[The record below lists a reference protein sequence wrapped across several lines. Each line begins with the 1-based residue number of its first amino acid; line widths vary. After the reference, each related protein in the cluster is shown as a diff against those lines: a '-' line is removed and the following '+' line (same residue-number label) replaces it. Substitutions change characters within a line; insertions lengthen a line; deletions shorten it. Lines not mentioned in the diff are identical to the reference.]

1 MDEFGSPLSGGIN
14 AVRRNISSSFL
25 SAPQRPQAQ
34 PDPVTT
40 DLLQQQSLQLTN
52 VSQQLQGI
60 SRQISSVDFNL
71 KSVKENLAVNEQLEK
86 QREAAKQNRERI
98 LAEQGLREGK
108 ESALEAKIQSSLTQ
122 PLQRIGLKTQRTL
135 GSLTQFLLTLAGGW
149 LTVTGI
155 DLLRALS
162 EGNVDKINVLK
173 SRFIGGLTVLAGTL
187 TAMSIGIKRSFGI
200 LGRFAGTI
208 GRVAFGGLLRSGLK
222 GVQILL
228 AGLVRKSGKIGGLS
242 GGGNLIGGLIENIL
256 LIFGRDIFKFLNPF
270 KKKVVKEVVEETV
283 KATASKTASKTGT
296 SAGSRVFRSIK
307 KKVATTGNRLKD
319 VILGKK
325 VTGQIPFNT
334 VRNFS
339 GFDPTM
345 TTPINPTVSL
355 GRQGGLLG
363 KVKSGL
369 NPIKNTIVKLF
380 NKLPGKNVLG
390 KLLSAVG
397 IKGGVGT
404 LFKKFG
410 GPIATFVLNLASGD
424 GLGKALAATAGY
436 AAASAA
442 TAKLLSPLLLA
453 PIPGARILYGI
464 LVLAGGIVGE
474 TAVRKLYDGILGLFG
489 FKKKK
494 KKDKLEDNKNVKI
507 KTNEDGSKTAE
518 SVRTYSQEEVDA
530 LNAGGTLDAAGNVVP
545 VKSSKN
551 DTASTLSQFEDK
563 PEIITLPMGNATNP
577 QGGGVSGNAKTE
589 NTLPTISFDT
599 NNPHTLYATATTG
612 AGN

>member
-1 MDEFGSPLSGGIN
+1 MDEFGSPLAGGIR

-108 ESALEAKIQSSLTQ
+108 ESALEAKIQTSLTQ

-155 DLLRALS
+155 DLLRSLS
-162 EGNVDKINVLK
+162 EGNIDKINILK

-208 GRVAFGGLLRSGLK
+208 GRVAFGGFLRAGLK
-222 GVQILL
+222 NVQILL
-228 AGLVRKSGKIGGLS
+228 AGLVRKAGKIGGL
-242 GGGNLIGGLIENIL
+242 GGGRNIVGSIIESIL
-256 LIFGRDIFKFLNPF
+256 FIFGRDIFKFLNPF

-283 KATASKTASKTGT
+283 KATASTASKTASRTNRIKKIFNNRVVNPVKNIDPRGT
-296 SAGSRVFRSIK
+296 GILSRTKRFLVGSPSVGTMQNPFSFKGGGIVGVGKKKINQIGRSI
-307 KKVATTGNRLKD
+307 
-319 VILGKK
+319 
-325 VTGQIPFNT
+325 
-334 VRNFS
+334 
-339 GFDPTM
+339 
-345 TTPINPTVSL
+345 
-355 GRQGGLLG
+355 
-363 KVKSGL
+363 

-390 KLLSAVG
+390 KLLSAIG

-474 TAVRKLYDGILGLFG
+474 SAVRKLYDGILGLFG

-507 KTNEDGSKTAE
+507 KTNEDGSTTAE

-530 LNAGGTLDAAGNVVP
+530 LNAGGTLDASGNVVP
-545 VKSSKN
+545 IKSNKN
-551 DTASTLSQFEDK
+551 NTASTLSNFEDK
-563 PEIITLPMGNATNP
+563 PEIITLPMGNAVNQ
-577 QGGGVSGNAKTE
+577 QGGGVSGDAKME
-589 NTLPTISFDT
+589 NTLPNISFDT
-599 NNPHTLYATATTG
+599 SNPHTLYATATTG

>member
-1 MDEFGSPLSGGIN
+1 MDEFGSPLAGGIR

-71 KSVKENLAVNEQLEK
+71 KSVKENLAVNEQLER

-149 LTVTGI
+149 LTITGI

-187 TAMSIGIKRSFGI
+187 TAMSIGIKKSFGI

-208 GRVAFGGLLRSGLK
+208 GRVAFGGLLRAGLK
-222 GVQILL
+222 NVQILL
-228 AGLVRKSGKIGGLS
+228 AGLVRKSGKIGRLS
-242 GGGNLIGGLIENIL
+242 GGNLIGEIAQTVALLFGDRIL
-256 LIFGRDIFKFLNPF
+256 RFLNPF

-283 KATASKTASKTGT
+283 KATANASKTASRTNP
-296 SAGSRVFRSIK
+296 IK
-307 KKVATTGNRLKD
+307 KILKNRVVNPIRNIDPRGTGPLNKIKKLLVGSPSVGNMQNPLSFKGGGIIG
-319 VILGKK
+319 VGKK
-325 VTGQIPFNT
+325 KIGQI
-334 VRNFS
+334 
-339 GFDPTM
+339 
-345 TTPINPTVSL
+345 
-355 GRQGGLLG
+355 GRAI
-363 KVKSGL
+363 

-380 NKLPGKNVLG
+380 SKLPGKNVLG
-390 KLLSAVG
+390 KLLTAVG
-397 IKGGVGT
+397 IKGGLGG
-404 LFKKFG
+404 LLKRFG
-410 GPIATFVLNLASGD
+410 GPLGNFIFSLAMGE
-424 GLGKALAATAGY
+424 GIGKALFGAAGFAAG
-436 AAASAA
+436 AALGQAFI
-442 TAKLLSPLLLA
+442 
-453 PIPGARILYGI
+453 PIPVLGALI
-464 LVLAGGIVGE
+464 GGLLGE
-474 TAVRKLYDGILGLFG
+474 TALKKMFSFAKNFLGNLFG
-489 FKKKK
+489 KKDKKKK
-494 KKDKLEDNKNVKI
+494 NKEEENENVRI
-507 KTNEDGSKTAE
+507 KTNEDGSTTAE

-551 DTASTLSQFEDK
+551 NTASTISGFEDK

-577 QGGGVSGNAKTE
+577 QSGGGASGDVKTE

-599 NNPHTLYATATTG
+599 NNPHTLYATSITG

>member
-1 MDEFGSPLSGGIN
+1 MDEFGSPLAGGIN
-14 AVRRNISSSFL
+14 AVRRNISSSFF
-25 SAPQRPQAQ
+25 SAPQRQAQ

-108 ESALEAKIQSSLTQ
+108 ESALEAKIQTSLTQ

-155 DLLRALS
+155 DLLRSLS
-162 EGNVDKINVLK
+162 EGNVDKINILK

-187 TAMSIGIKRSFGI
+187 TAMSIGIKKSFGI

-208 GRVAFGGLLRSGLK
+208 GRVAFGGFLRAGLK
-222 GVQILL
+222 NVQILL
-228 AGLVRKSGKIGGLS
+228 AGLVRKAGKIGGL
-242 GGGNLIGGLIENIL
+242 GGGRNITGSIIESIL
-256 LIFGRDIFKFLNPF
+256 FIFGRDIFKFLNPF

-283 KATASKTASKTGT
+283 KATGTRTGPKIFRNIKKKTGT
-296 SAGSRVFRSIK
+296 TVNK
-307 KKVATTGNRLKD
+307 LKNA
-319 VILGKK
+319 ILGKETFQQVPTK
-325 VTGQIPFNT
+325 LNT
-334 VRNFS
+334 AKFFS
-339 GFDPTM
+339 GADPTM
-345 TTPINPTVSL
+345 AGNPLNAPVSL

-397 IKGGVGT
+397 IKGGVKT
-404 LFKKFG
+404 IFKRFG
-410 GPIATFVLNLASGD
+410 GPIATFVLNLMSGD

-494 KKDKLEDNKNVKI
+494 KKDKEEENKNI
-507 KTNEDGSKTAE
+507 QTKTNKDGSTTAE

-545 VKSSKN
+545 IKSNKN
-551 DTASTLSQFEDK
+551 NTASTLSNFEDK
-563 PEIITLPMGNATNP
+563 PEVITLPMGNATNQ
-577 QGGGVSGNAKTE
+577 QGGGVSGDAKME
-589 NTLPTISFDT
+589 NTLPNISFDT
-599 NNPHTLYATATTG
+599 SNPHTLYATATTG

>member
-1 MDEFGSPLSGGIN
+1 MDEFGSPLAGGIR

-149 LTVTGI
+149 LTITGI

-200 LGRFAGTI
+200 LGRFAGTV
-208 GRVAFGGLLRSGLK
+208 GRVAFGGFLRAGLK

-228 AGLVRKSGKIGGLS
+228 AGLVRKSGKIGGL
-242 GGGNLIGGLIENIL
+242 GGGGSIVGEIL
-256 LIFGRDIFKFLNPF
+256 QTVALIFSDRILKFLNPF

-283 KATASKTASKTGT
+283 KKTATRT
-296 SAGSRVFRSIK
+296 NPIK
-307 KKVATTGNRLKD
+307 KIFKHRIVNPVKNIDPRGTGILNRTKRFL
-319 VILGKK
+319 VGAPSVGNMQNPLSFQGGGIIGVGKK
-325 VTGQIPFNT
+325 KIGQI
-334 VRNFS
+334 
-339 GFDPTM
+339 
-345 TTPINPTVSL
+345 
-355 GRQGGLLG
+355 GRAI
-363 KVKSGL
+363 

-474 TAVRKLYDGILGLFG
+474 SAVRKLYDGILGLFG

-494 KKDKLEDNKNVKI
+494 KKDKEEENKNVKI
-507 KTNEDGSKTAE
+507 KTNEDGSTTAE

-530 LNAGGTLDAAGNVVP
+530 LNAGGTLDASGNVVP
-545 VKSSKN
+545 VKSNKN
-551 DTASTLSQFEDK
+551 DTASTLSNFEDK
-563 PEIITLPMGNATNP
+563 PEVITLPMGNASNQ
-577 QGGGVSGNAKTE
+577 QGGGVSGDAKEE

>member
-1 MDEFGSPLSGGIN
+1 MDEFGSPLAGGIR
-14 AVRRNISSSFL
+14 AVRRNISSSFF

-149 LTVTGI
+149 LTITGI
-155 DLLRALS
+155 DLLRSLS
-162 EGNVDKINVLK
+162 EGNIDKINVLK

-200 LGRFAGTI
+200 LGRFAGTV
-208 GRVAFGGLLRSGLK
+208 GRVAFGGFLRAGLK

-242 GGGNLIGGLIENIL
+242 GGGSIVGEIL
-256 LIFGRDIFKFLNPF
+256 QTVALIFSDRILKFLNPF
-270 KKKVVKEVVEETV
+270 KKVARTAAKEVVEETV
-283 KATASKTASKTGT
+283 KATASRTASRTARKTASKVKLNVAQGNIFQRGLNKTKVFVSQKAQVAKEILVGPKTG
-296 SAGSRVFRSIK
+296 SVGAQSIAQK
-307 KKVATTGNRLKD
+307 T
-319 VILGKK
+319 
-325 VTGQIPFNT
+325 
-334 VRNFS
+334 
-339 GFDPTM
+339 
-345 TTPINPTVSL
+345 
-355 GRQGGLLG
+355 GGLVGRAKRLI
-363 KVKSGL
+363 L
-369 NPIKNTIVKLF
+369 NLF
-380 NKLPGKNVLG
+380 NKLPGKNMLG

-474 TAVRKLYDGILGLFG
+474 SAVRKLYDGILGLFG

-507 KTNEDGSKTAE
+507 KTNEDGSTTAE

-530 LNAGGTLDAAGNVVP
+530 LNAGGTLDASGNVVP
-545 VKSSKN
+545 VKSNKN
-551 DTASTLSQFEDK
+551 DTASTLSNFEDK
-563 PEIITLPMGNATNP
+563 PEVITLPMGNTSNQ
-577 QGGGVSGNAKTE
+577 QGGGVSGNAKEE
-589 NTLPTISFDT
+589 NTLPNISFDT

>member
-1 MDEFGSPLSGGIN
+1 MDEFGSPLAGGIN
-14 AVRRNISSSFL
+14 AVRRNISSSFF
-25 SAPQRPQAQ
+25 SAPQRQAQ

-108 ESALEAKIQSSLTQ
+108 ESALEAKIQTSLTQ

-155 DLLRALS
+155 DLLRSLS
-162 EGNVDKINVLK
+162 EGNVDKINILK

-208 GRVAFGGLLRSGLK
+208 GRVAFGGFLRAGLK
-222 GVQILL
+222 NVQILL
-228 AGLVRKSGKIGGLS
+228 AGLVRKAGKIGGL
-242 GGGNLIGGLIENIL
+242 GGGRNIVGSIIESIL
-256 LIFGRDIFKFLNPF
+256 FIFGRDIFKFLNPF

-283 KATASKTASKTGT
+283 KATASTASKTASRTNRIKKIFNNRVVNPVKNIDPRGT
-296 SAGSRVFRSIK
+296 GFLNRTKRFLVGAPSVGNMQNPLSFQGGGIIGVGKKKINQIGRSI
-307 KKVATTGNRLKD
+307 
-319 VILGKK
+319 
-325 VTGQIPFNT
+325 
-334 VRNFS
+334 
-339 GFDPTM
+339 
-345 TTPINPTVSL
+345 
-355 GRQGGLLG
+355 
-363 KVKSGL
+363 

-390 KLLSAVG
+390 KLLSAIG

-474 TAVRKLYDGILGLFG
+474 SAVRKLYDGILGLFG

-494 KKDKLEDNKNVKI
+494 KKDKLEENKNVKI
-507 KTNEDGSKTAE
+507 KTNEDGSTTAE

-530 LNAGGTLDAAGNVVP
+530 LNAGGTLDDAGNVVP
-545 VKSSKN
+545 IKSNKN
-551 DTASTLSQFEDK
+551 NTASTLSNFEDK
-563 PEIITLPMGNATNP
+563 PEIITLPMGNAVNQ
-577 QGGGVSGNAKTE
+577 QGGGVSGDAKME
-589 NTLPTISFDT
+589 NTLPNISFDT

>member
-1 MDEFGSPLSGGIN
+1 MDEFGSPLAGGIN
-14 AVRRNISSSFL
+14 AVRRNISSSFF
-25 SAPQRPQAQ
+25 SAPQRQAQ

-108 ESALEAKIQSSLTQ
+108 ESALEAKIQTSLTQ

-155 DLLRALS
+155 DLLRSLS
-162 EGNVDKINVLK
+162 EGNVDKINILK

-208 GRVAFGGLLRSGLK
+208 GRVAFGGFLRAGLK

-228 AGLVRKSGKIGGLS
+228 AGLVRKAGKIGGLG
-242 GGGNLIGGLIENIL
+242 GGGNIVGRIIENIL

-283 KATASKTASKTGT
+283 KKTGT
-296 SAGSRVFRSIK
+296 KTGTRAGSRAFRTIK
-307 KKVATTGNRLKD
+307 KKVAATGNRFKNFIFGREVFQSVPSKL
-319 VILGKK
+319 
-325 VTGQIPFNT
+325 NT
-334 VRNFS
+334 SRFFS
-339 GFDPTM
+339 GADPTM
-345 TTPINPTVSL
+345 AGNPLNTPVSL

-464 LVLAGGIVGE
+464 LTLAGGIVGE
-474 TAVRKLYDGILGLFG
+474 SAIRKLYDGILGLFG

-494 KKDKLEDNKNVKI
+494 KKDKLEDDKNVKI

-530 LNAGGTLDAAGNVVP
+530 LNAGGTLDASGNVVP
-545 VKSSKN
+545 VKSNKN
-551 DTASTLSQFEDK
+551 NTASTLSQFEDK
-563 PEIITLPMGNATNP
+563 PEIITLPMGNATNS
-577 QGGGVSGNAKTE
+577 QGGGVSGDAKTE

-599 NNPHTLYATATTG
+599 NNPHTLYATSTTG

>member
-1 MDEFGSPLSGGIN
+1 MDEFGSPLAGGIN
-14 AVRRNISSSFL
+14 AVRRNISSSFF
-25 SAPQRPQAQ
+25 SAPQRQAQ

-108 ESALEAKIQSSLTQ
+108 ESALEAKIQTSLTQ

-135 GSLTQFLLTLAGGW
+135 GRLTQFLLTLAGGW

-155 DLLRALS
+155 DLLRSLS
-162 EGNVDKINVLK
+162 EGNIDKINILK

-208 GRVAFGGLLRSGLK
+208 GRVAFGGFLRAGLK

-228 AGLVRKSGKIGGLS
+228 AGLVRKAGKIGGL
-242 GGGNLIGGLIENIL
+242 GGGRNIVGSIIESIL
-256 LIFGRDIFKFLNPF
+256 FIFGRDIFKFLNPF

-283 KATASKTASKTGT
+283 KATASTASKTASRTNRIKKIFNNRVVNPVKNIDPRGT
-296 SAGSRVFRSIK
+296 GFLNRTKRFLVGAPSVGNMQNPLSFQGGGIIGVGKKKINQIGRSI
-307 KKVATTGNRLKD
+307 
-319 VILGKK
+319 
-325 VTGQIPFNT
+325 
-334 VRNFS
+334 
-339 GFDPTM
+339 
-345 TTPINPTVSL
+345 
-355 GRQGGLLG
+355 
-363 KVKSGL
+363 

-390 KLLSAVG
+390 KLLSAIG

-474 TAVRKLYDGILGLFG
+474 SAVRKLYDGILGLFG

-494 KKDKLEDNKNVKI
+494 KKDKLEENKNVKI
-507 KTNEDGSKTAE
+507 KTNEDGSTTAE

-530 LNAGGTLDAAGNVVP
+530 LNAGGTLDDAGNVVP
-545 VKSSKN
+545 IKSNKN
-551 DTASTLSQFEDK
+551 NTASTLSNFEDK
-563 PEIITLPMGNATNP
+563 PEIITLPMGNAVNQ
-577 QGGGVSGNAKTE
+577 QGGGVSGDAKME
-589 NTLPTISFDT
+589 NTLPNISFDT
-599 NNPHTLYATATTG
+599 SNPHTLYATATTG

>member
-1 MDEFGSPLSGGIN
+1 MDEFGSPLAGGIN
-14 AVRRNISSSFL
+14 AVRRNISSSFF
-25 SAPQRPQAQ
+25 SAPQRQAQ

-108 ESALEAKIQSSLTQ
+108 ESALEAKIQTSLTQ

-135 GSLTQFLLTLAGGW
+135 GRLTQFLLTLAGGW

-155 DLLRALS
+155 DLLRSLS
-162 EGNVDKINVLK
+162 EGNIDKINILK

-208 GRVAFGGLLRSGLK
+208 GRVAFGGFLRAGLK
-222 GVQILL
+222 NVQILL
-228 AGLVRKSGKIGGLS
+228 AGLVRKAGKIGGL
-242 GGGNLIGGLIENIL
+242 GGGRNIVGSIIESIL
-256 LIFGRDIFKFLNPF
+256 FIFGRDIFKFLNPF

-283 KATASKTASKTGT
+283 KATASTASKTASRTNRIKKIFNNRVVNPVKNIDPRGT
-296 SAGSRVFRSIK
+296 GILNRTKRFLVGAPSVGNMQNPLSFQGGGIIGVGKKKINQIGRSI
-307 KKVATTGNRLKD
+307 
-319 VILGKK
+319 
-325 VTGQIPFNT
+325 
-334 VRNFS
+334 
-339 GFDPTM
+339 
-345 TTPINPTVSL
+345 
-355 GRQGGLLG
+355 
-363 KVKSGL
+363 

-390 KLLSAVG
+390 KLLSAIG

-474 TAVRKLYDGILGLFG
+474 SAVRKLYDGILGLFG

-494 KKDKLEDNKNVKI
+494 KKDKLEENKNVKI
-507 KTNEDGSKTAE
+507 KTNEDGSTTAE

-530 LNAGGTLDAAGNVVP
+530 LNAGGTLDDAGNVVP
-545 VKSSKN
+545 IKSNKN
-551 DTASTLSQFEDK
+551 NTASTLSNFEDK
-563 PEIITLPMGNATNP
+563 PEIITLPMGNAVNQ
-577 QGGGVSGNAKTE
+577 QGGGVSGDAKME
-589 NTLPTISFDT
+589 NTLPNISFDT
-599 NNPHTLYATATTG
+599 SNPHTLYATATTG

>member
-1 MDEFGSPLSGGIN
+1 MDEFGSPLAGGIN
-14 AVRRNISSSFL
+14 AVRRNISSSFF
-25 SAPQRPQAQ
+25 SAPQRQAQ

-71 KSVKENLAVNEQLEK
+71 KSVKENLAVNEQLER

-108 ESALEAKIQSSLTQ
+108 ESALEAKIQTSLTQ

-200 LGRFAGTI
+200 LGRFAGTV
-208 GRVAFGGLLRSGLK
+208 GRVAFGGLLRAGLK

-228 AGLVRKSGKIGGLS
+228 AGLVRKSGKIGKLS
-242 GGGNLIGGLIENIL
+242 GGGSIVGEIL
-256 LIFGRDIFKFLNPF
+256 QTVALIFSDRILKFLNPF

-283 KATASKTASKTGT
+283 KATASKTASRTARKTASKVKLNVAQGNIFQRGLNKTKVFVTQKANVAKEILVGPKTG
-296 SAGSRVFRSIK
+296 SVGAQS
-307 KKVATTGNRLKD
+307 VAQKT
-319 VILGKK
+319 
-325 VTGQIPFNT
+325 
-334 VRNFS
+334 
-339 GFDPTM
+339 
-345 TTPINPTVSL
+345 
-355 GRQGGLLG
+355 GGLVGRAKRLI
-363 KVKSGL
+363 L
-369 NPIKNTIVKLF
+369 KLF
-380 NKLPGKNVLG
+380 NKLPGKNMLG

-410 GPIATFVLNLASGD
+410 GPLATFVINLATGD

-474 TAVRKLYDGILGLFG
+474 SAVRKLYDGILGLFG

-507 KTNEDGSKTAE
+507 KTNEDGSTTAE

-530 LNAGGTLDAAGNVVP
+530 LNAGGTLDASGNVVP
-545 VKSSKN
+545 VKSNKN
-551 DTASTLSQFEDK
+551 NTASTLSNFEDK
-563 PEIITLPMGNATNP
+563 PEVITLPMGNAMNQ
-577 QGGGVSGNAKTE
+577 QGGGVSGDAKTE

>member
-1 MDEFGSPLSGGIN
+1 MDEFGSPLAGGIN
-14 AVRRNISSSFL
+14 AVRRNISSSFF
-25 SAPQRPQAQ
+25 SAPQRQAQ

-108 ESALEAKIQSSLTQ
+108 ESALEAKIQTSLTQ

-200 LGRFAGTI
+200 LGRFAGTV
-208 GRVAFGGLLRSGLK
+208 GRVAFGGLLRAGLK

-228 AGLVRKSGKIGGLS
+228 AGLVRKSGKIGKLS
-242 GGGNLIGGLIENIL
+242 GGGSIVGEIL
-256 LIFGRDIFKFLNPF
+256 QTVALIFSDRILKFLNPF

-283 KATASKTASKTGT
+283 KATASKTASRTARKTASKVKLNVAQGNIFQRGLNKTKVFVTQKANVAKEILVGPKTG
-296 SAGSRVFRSIK
+296 SVGAQS
-307 KKVATTGNRLKD
+307 VAQKT
-319 VILGKK
+319 
-325 VTGQIPFNT
+325 
-334 VRNFS
+334 
-339 GFDPTM
+339 
-345 TTPINPTVSL
+345 
-355 GRQGGLLG
+355 GGLVGRAKRLI
-363 KVKSGL
+363 L
-369 NPIKNTIVKLF
+369 KLF
-380 NKLPGKNVLG
+380 NKLPGKNMLG

-410 GPIATFVLNLASGD
+410 GPLATFVINLATGD

-474 TAVRKLYDGILGLFG
+474 SAVRKLYDGILGLFG

-507 KTNEDGSKTAE
+507 KTNEDGSTTAE

-530 LNAGGTLDAAGNVVP
+530 LNAGGTLDASGNVVP
-545 VKSSKN
+545 VKSNKN
-551 DTASTLSQFEDK
+551 NTASTLSQFEDK
-563 PEIITLPMGNATNP
+563 PEIITLPMGNATN
-577 QGGGVSGNAKTE
+577 QQSGGVSGDAKEE

>member
-1 MDEFGSPLSGGIN
+1 MDEFGSPLAGGIN
-14 AVRRNISSSFL
+14 AVRRNISSSFFT
-25 SAPQRPQAQ
+25 APQRQAQ

-108 ESALEAKIQSSLTQ
+108 ESALEAKIQTSLTQ

-135 GSLTQFLLTLAGGW
+135 GRLTQFLLTLAGGW

-155 DLLRALS
+155 DLLRSLS
-162 EGNVDKINVLK
+162 EGNIDKINILK

-187 TAMSIGIKRSFGI
+187 TAMSIGIKRSFGL

-208 GRVAFGGLLRSGLK
+208 GRVAFGGFLRAGLK
-222 GVQILL
+222 NVQILL
-228 AGLVRKSGKIGGLS
+228 AGLVRKAGKIGGL
-242 GGGNLIGGLIENIL
+242 GGGRNIVGSIIESIL
-256 LIFGRDIFKFLNPF
+256 FIFGRDIFKFLNPF

-283 KATASKTASKTGT
+283 KATASTASKTASRTNRIKKIFNNRVVNPVKNIDPRGT
-296 SAGSRVFRSIK
+296 GFLNRTKRFLVGAPSVGNMQNPLSFQGGGIIGVGKKKINQIGRSI
-307 KKVATTGNRLKD
+307 
-319 VILGKK
+319 
-325 VTGQIPFNT
+325 
-334 VRNFS
+334 
-339 GFDPTM
+339 
-345 TTPINPTVSL
+345 
-355 GRQGGLLG
+355 
-363 KVKSGL
+363 

-390 KLLSAVG
+390 KLLSAIG

-474 TAVRKLYDGILGLFG
+474 SAVRKLYDGILGLFG

-494 KKDKLEDNKNVKI
+494 KKDKLEENKNVKI
-507 KTNEDGSKTAE
+507 KTNEDGSTTAE

-530 LNAGGTLDAAGNVVP
+530 LNAGGTLDDAGNVVP
-545 VKSSKN
+545 IKSNKN
-551 DTASTLSQFEDK
+551 NTASTLSNFEDK
-563 PEIITLPMGNATNP
+563 PEIITLPMGNAVNQ
-577 QGGGVSGNAKTE
+577 QGGGVSGDAKME
-589 NTLPTISFDT
+589 NTLPNISFDT
-599 NNPHTLYATATTG
+599 SNPHTLYATATTG

>member
-1 MDEFGSPLSGGIN
+1 MDEFGSPLAGGIR
-14 AVRRNISSSFL
+14 AVRRNISSSFF

-71 KSVKENLAVNEQLEK
+71 KSVKENLAVNEQLER

-149 LTVTGI
+149 LTITGI

-187 TAMSIGIKRSFGI
+187 TAMSIGIKKSFGI
-200 LGRFAGTI
+200 LGRFAGTV
-208 GRVAFGGLLRSGLK
+208 GQVAFGGLLRAGLK
-222 GVQILL
+222 NVQILL
-228 AGLVRKSGKIGGLS
+228 AGLVRKSGKIGGLG
-242 GGGNLIGGLIENIL
+242 GGGNIIGEIIQTVAFLFSDKIL
-256 LIFGRDIFKFLNPF
+256 KFLNPF

-283 KATASKTASKTGT
+283 KKTATRT
-296 SAGSRVFRSIK
+296 NPIK
-307 KKVATTGNRLKD
+307 KIFKKRIVNPVKNIDPRGTGILNRTKRFL
-319 VILGKK
+319 VGAPSVGNMQNPLSFQGGGIIGVGKK
-325 VTGQIPFNT
+325 KIGQI
-334 VRNFS
+334 
-339 GFDPTM
+339 
-345 TTPINPTVSL
+345 
-355 GRQGGLLG
+355 GRAI
-363 KVKSGL
+363 

-410 GPIATFVLNLASGD
+410 GPIATFVLNLATGD

-494 KKDKLEDNKNVKI
+494 KKDKEEENKNVKI
-507 KTNEDGSKTAE
+507 KTNEDGSTTAE

-530 LNAGGTLDAAGNVVP
+530 LNAGGTLDASGNVVP
-545 VKSSKN
+545 VKSNKN
-551 DTASTLSQFEDK
+551 DTASTLSNFEDK
-563 PEIITLPMGNATNP
+563 TEVITLPMGNATN
-577 QGGGVSGNAKTE
+577 QQSGGVSGDAKEE

-612 AGN
+612 AGS

>member
-1 MDEFGSPLSGGIN
+1 MDEFGSPLAGGIN
-14 AVRRNISSSFL
+14 AVRRNISSSFFT
-25 SAPQRPQAQ
+25 APQRQAQ

-108 ESALEAKIQSSLTQ
+108 ESALEAKIQTSLTQ

-155 DLLRALS
+155 DLLRSLS
-162 EGNVDKINVLK
+162 EGNIDKINILK

-208 GRVAFGGLLRSGLK
+208 GRVAFGGFLRAGLK
-222 GVQILL
+222 NVQILL
-228 AGLVRKSGKIGGLS
+228 AGLVRKAGKIGGL
-242 GGGNLIGGLIENIL
+242 GGGRNIVGSIIESIL
-256 LIFGRDIFKFLNPF
+256 FIFGRDIFKFLNPF

-283 KATASKTASKTGT
+283 KATASTASKTASRTNRIKKIFNNRVVNPVKNIDPRGT
-296 SAGSRVFRSIK
+296 GFLNRTKRFLVGAPSVGNMQNPLSFQGGGIIGVGKKKINQIGRSI
-307 KKVATTGNRLKD
+307 
-319 VILGKK
+319 
-325 VTGQIPFNT
+325 
-334 VRNFS
+334 
-339 GFDPTM
+339 
-345 TTPINPTVSL
+345 
-355 GRQGGLLG
+355 
-363 KVKSGL
+363 

-474 TAVRKLYDGILGLFG
+474 AAVRKLYDGILGLFG

-494 KKDKLEDNKNVKI
+494 KKDKLEENKNVKI
-507 KTNEDGSKTAE
+507 KTNEDGSTTAE

-530 LNAGGTLDAAGNVVP
+530 LNAGGTLDDAGNVVP
-545 VKSSKN
+545 IKSNKN
-551 DTASTLSQFEDK
+551 NTASTLSNFEDK
-563 PEIITLPMGNATNP
+563 PEVITLPMGNAMNQ
-577 QGGGVSGNAKTE
+577 QGGGVSGDAKTE

>member
-1 MDEFGSPLSGGIN
+1 MDEFGSPLAGGIR

-71 KSVKENLAVNEQLEK
+71 KSVKENLAVNEQLER

-149 LTVTGI
+149 LTITGI

-173 SRFIGGLTVLAGTL
+173 SRFIGGLTILAGTL
-187 TAMSIGIKRSFGI
+187 TAMSIGIKKSFGI
-200 LGRFAGTI
+200 LGRFAGTV
-208 GRVAFGGLLRSGLK
+208 GQVAFGGLLRAGLK
-222 GVQILL
+222 NVQILL
-228 AGLVRKSGKIGGLS
+228 AGLVRKAGKIGGLG
-242 GGGNLIGGLIENIL
+242 GGGNIIGEIIQTVAFLFSDKIL
-256 LIFGRDIFKFLNPF
+256 KFLNPF

-283 KATASKTASKTGT
+283 KTTANASKTASRTNPIKKILKKRIVNPVRNIDPRGT
-296 SAGSRVFRSIK
+296 SPLSKIKRLLVGSPSVGNMQNPLSFKGGGIIGVGK
-307 KKVATTGNRLKD
+307 KK
-319 VILGKK
+319 I
-325 VTGQIPFNT
+325 GQI
-334 VRNFS
+334 
-339 GFDPTM
+339 
-345 TTPINPTVSL
+345 
-355 GRQGGLLG
+355 GRAI
-363 KVKSGL
+363 

-494 KKDKLEDNKNVKI
+494 KKDKEEENKNVRI
-507 KTNEDGSKTAE
+507 KTNEDGSTTAE

-530 LNAGGTLDAAGNVVP
+530 LNAGGTLDASGNVVP
-545 VKSSKN
+545 VKSNKN
-551 DTASTLSQFEDK
+551 DTASTLSNFEDK
-563 PEIITLPMGNATNP
+563 PEVITLPMGNASNQ
-577 QGGGVSGNAKTE
+577 QGGSVSGDAKEE

>member
-1 MDEFGSPLSGGIN
+1 MDEFGSPLAGGIN
-14 AVRRNISSSFL
+14 AVRRNISSSFF
-25 SAPQRPQAQ
+25 SAPQRQAQ

-108 ESALEAKIQSSLTQ
+108 ESALEAKIQTSLTQ

-149 LTVTGI
+149 LTITGI
-155 DLLRALS
+155 DLLRSLS

-173 SRFIGGLTVLAGTL
+173 TRFIGGLTVLAGTL

-200 LGRFAGTI
+200 LGRFAGTV
-208 GRVAFGGLLRSGLK
+208 GRVAFGGLLRAGLK

-242 GGGNLIGGLIENIL
+242 GGGSIVGEIL
-256 LIFGRDIFKFLNPF
+256 QTVALIFSDRILKFLNPF

-283 KATASKTASKTGT
+283 KATASKTASRTARKTASKVKLNVAQGNIFQRGLNKTKVFVSQKAQVAKEILVGPKTGT
-296 SAGSRVFRSIK
+296 TAAMLNRNTFKGGGIAG
-307 KKVATTGNRLKD
+307 
-319 VILGKK
+319 
-325 VTGQIPFNT
+325 
-334 VRNFS
+334 
-339 GFDPTM
+339 
-345 TTPINPTVSL
+345 L
-355 GRQGGLLG
+355 GR
-363 KVKSGL
+363 KFF
-369 NPIKNTIVKLF
+369 NKLF
-380 NKLPGKNVLG
+380 NSLPGKNALG
-390 KLLSAVG
+390 KILGTLGV
-397 IKGGVGT
+397 KGGVGT

-410 GPIATFVLNLASGD
+410 GPLATFVINLATGD

-494 KKDKLEDNKNVKI
+494 KKDKEEENKNVKI
-507 KTNEDGSKTAE
+507 KTNEDGSTTAE

-545 VKSSKN
+545 IKSNKN
-551 DTASTLSQFEDK
+551 NTASTLSNFEDK
-563 PEIITLPMGNATNP
+563 PEIITLPMGNAVNQ
-577 QGGGVSGNAKTE
+577 QGGGVSGDAKME

>member
-1 MDEFGSPLSGGIN
+1 MDEFGSPLAGGIR

-242 GGGNLIGGLIENIL
+242 GGGNLIGEIL
-256 LIFGRDIFKFLNPF
+256 QTVALIFSDRILKFLNPF

-283 KATASKTASKTGT
+283 KATASKTASKTARKTASKTASKVKLNVAQGNIFQRALNK
-296 SAGSRVFRSIK
+296 SKVFVSQK
-307 KKVATTGNRLKD
+307 AKVAQEILVGPKTGSVGAQSIAQK
-319 VILGKK
+319 
-325 VTGQIPFNT
+325 T
-334 VRNFS
+334 
-339 GFDPTM
+339 
-345 TTPINPTVSL
+345 
-355 GRQGGLLG
+355 GGLVGRAKRLI
-363 KVKSGL
+363 L
-369 NPIKNTIVKLF
+369 NLF
-380 NKLPGKNVLG
+380 NKLPGKNMLG

-410 GPIATFVLNLASGD
+410 GPIATFVINLASGD

-507 KTNEDGSKTAE
+507 KTNEDGSTTAE
-518 SVRTYSQEEVDA
+518 SVKTYSQEEVDA